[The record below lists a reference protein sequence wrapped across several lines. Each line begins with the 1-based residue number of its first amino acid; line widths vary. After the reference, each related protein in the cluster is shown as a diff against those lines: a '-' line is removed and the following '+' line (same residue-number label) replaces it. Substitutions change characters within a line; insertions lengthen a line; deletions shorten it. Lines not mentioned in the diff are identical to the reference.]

1 MFSIF
6 REVHTYLAISFIVM
20 IVLLFKFG
28 YKKIDNKLNEDIKN
42 IKLNLNDLE
51 RRKAESNEEIV
62 RLKQELQDA
71 NNSILQAVSKA
82 EQKAK
87 EITENSN
94 KNIEKALKDKQAD
107 YEVIRKRIEQ
117 SFLVDLK
124 NKLVSLILKD
134 LEKKIKESKDSREF
148 QNDLIENSIEH
159 LENLVKKY
167 IK

>member
-6 REVHTYLAISFIVM
+6 QEVHTYLAISFIVM
-20 IVLLFKFG
+20 IVLLIKFG

-42 IKLNLNDLE
+42 IKFNLNDLG
-51 RRKAESNEEIV
+51 RLKTESNEEII
-62 RLKQELQDA
+62 RLKQELHEV

-82 EQKAK
+82 EQKAN

-94 KNIEKALKDKQAD
+94 KNIEKALRDKQAD
-107 YEVIRKRIEQ
+107 YEAIHKRIEQ

-159 LENLVKKY
+159 LEDLVKKY

>member
-6 REVHTYLAISFIVM
+6 QEVHTYLAISFIVM
-20 IVLLFKFG
+20 IVLLIKFG

-42 IKLNLNDLE
+42 IKFNLNDLE
-51 RRKAESNEEIV
+51 RLKTESNEEII
-62 RLKQELQDA
+62 RLKQELHEVND
-71 NNSILQAVSKA
+71 SILQAVSKA
-82 EQKAK
+82 EQKAN

-94 KNIEKALKDKQAD
+94 KNIEKALRDKQAD
-107 YEVIRKRIEQ
+107 YEAIHKRIEQ

-159 LENLVKKY
+159 LEDLVKKY